1 MPEGNMI
8 AYNIVGGTA
17 GEMEYPLG
25 FLERCRKIFRHFE
38 IYCSATCSVAGIL
51 FTMFVFNENLR
62 SKKIFSRAVAFLI
75 VELLVFSMFVLIAR
89 TWIPDQMAFYF
100 FCVLLMVVAL
110 IVGCHLSFTMDM
122 TQYIAP
128 LFLMSFILVTI
139 SIYFLVVNNFM
150 EKLKPYAYLIFEIC
164 LTSVMTLCSKSVML
178 HAQTISGDRMVQMS
192 SDDSLLAALFLFN
205 EFLAVY
211 AMTFYW
217 QINYNYFTST
227 DFLWMST
234 STKHSHDTTPI

>member
-1 MPEGNMI
+1 MDETGNI
-8 AYNIVGGTA
+8 RKR
-17 GEMEYPLG
+17 
-25 FLERCRKIFRHFE
+25 ERCRKIFRHFE